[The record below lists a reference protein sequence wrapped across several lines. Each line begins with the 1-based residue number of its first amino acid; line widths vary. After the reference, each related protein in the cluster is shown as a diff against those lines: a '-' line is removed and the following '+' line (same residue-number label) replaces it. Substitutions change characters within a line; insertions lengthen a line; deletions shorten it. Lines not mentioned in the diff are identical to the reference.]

1 MYGGTINDNIP
12 PRGAAA
18 CITPVRAI
26 STAAPSPING
36 TGGGVYNN
44 GTLTVG
50 GTATVTGNSPNV
62 YLAGGTTITLN
73 SELDESARIG
83 ITAEKQSDLTDTADI
98 TVVKRRC
105 GSPELLL
112 PRR

>member
-1 MYGGTINDNIP
+1 MYNAGACNLYGGTITN
-12 PRGAAA
+12 
-18 CITPVRAI
+18 
-26 STAAPSPING
+26 NG

-73 SELDESARIG
+73 SELDEAPASA
-83 ITAEKQSDLTDTADI
+83 S
-98 TVVKRRC
+98 RRKSRVTLPIRRT
-105 GSPELLL
+105 SPWSKAVRQ
-112 PRR
+112 P